1 MKTFRCPRSL
11 AMATVWDA
19 TAVTSFGTAAAVFG
33 GLLVLGA
40 LLSGLDSA
48 GATVKARAVR
58 AEEAA

>member
-1 MKTFRCPRSL
+1 
-11 AMATVWDA
+11 MATVWDA